1 MRKQSGILLGRGTR
15 MKQVWK
21 ASAGAAILL
30 AAAGPADARQQSPAQ
45 TGTQAQ
51 GQAQPRPPSRF
62 VVGTENAV
70 PANPADV
77 ASLDAIM
84 AAVYDVISGPAGQ
97 RRDWNRMR
105 SLFTVGARMMPHG
118 ARGLRVGTVEDYIAT
133 SGPLLE
139 ERGFFEREIGRVVE
153 QYGDIAHVFSTYE
166 ARSAEGRPVIMRGIN
181 SFQLVRHAD
190 RWWVVSIMWQAETPQ
205 TPIPERYLPRPAQ

>member
-1 MRKQSGILLGRGTR
+1 MSERSGILLGRGTR
-15 MKQVWK
+15 IKQVCT
-21 ASAGAAILL
+21 AAAGAAILL
-30 AAAGPADARQQSPAQ
+30 AAAGPADAQQAAQ
-45 TGTQAQ
+45 TGAQAQ

-70 PANPADV
+70 PANPTDV

-105 SLFTVGARMMPHG
+105 SRFTAGARMMPHG

-133 SGPLLE
+133 SGPVLE

-166 ARSAEGRPVIMRGIN
+166 ARSAQSGPVIMRGIN
-181 SFQLVRHAD
+181 SFQLVRHAG